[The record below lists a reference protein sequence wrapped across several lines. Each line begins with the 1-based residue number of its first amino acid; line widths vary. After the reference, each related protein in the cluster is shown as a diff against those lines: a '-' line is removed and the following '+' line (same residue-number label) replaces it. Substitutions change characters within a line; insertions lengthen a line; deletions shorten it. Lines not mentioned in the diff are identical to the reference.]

1 MVYLTALKL
10 QAPAYYLKRR
20 RAIIGNLNRLF
31 KQKEKNFYIQK
42 YNVILFV
49 GGDFVTDHAAEE
61 WLSQLSMLLFGG
73 RAMGRRH
80 YIANIRDPSQCPL
93 HSDNCFKRPR
103 LHFLGYGLYH
113 IPACCND
120 NFLL

>member
-10 QAPAYYLKRR
+10 QAPAYYHKRR

-49 GGDFVTDHAAEE
+49 GGDSLADHAAEQLS
-61 WLSQLSMLLFGG
+61 WLSQLSMLFGG
-73 RAMGRRH
+73 HGET
-80 YIANIRDPSQCPL
+80 
-93 HSDNCFKRPR
+93 
-103 LHFLGYGLYH
+103 LY
-113 IPACCND
+113 CQYKGS
-120 NFLL
+120 